1 MSEILS
7 VGQWV
12 LGRGRWETG
21 MGRGKG
27 RVGAGFW
34 RSWETERD
42 VWEEEEGQR
51 EDGGTW
57 EGRNKNPSQWAQ
69 REEWSRRGKLQI
81 DVVGER

>member
-1 MSEILS
+1 MGDRDGKSE
-7 VGQWV
+7 
-12 LGRGRWETG
+12 
-21 MGRGKG
+21 GKG
-27 RVGAGFW
+27 WGWFLE
-34 RSWETERD
+34 SWEIERD